1 MYDLTRIETII
12 SDIIM
17 YLKKL
22 ESFKIKSEKDL
33 EDDKNFYSSS
43 MIIFNS
49 INRAMDLAEQIIRDN
64 AFGTTV
70 EYKELFKLLELKKII
85 SPSLSESLQKL
96 VIVRNKISHR
106 YGKITKKDVLNAIQ
120 DLSSLNGFIKEI
132 EKEVKK

>member
-106 YGKITKKDVLNAIQ
+106 YGKITKKDVLNAIR